1 MREQGFISVFVLC
14 MILLLQIF
22 SLAFMGMMQREEKIL
37 TIFGDGVQA
46 QALAEEGAQK
56 AYFCLVEREDVQI
69 TLKSKG
75 DQAIGLVQAE
85 DAEVGGTYAGDALYD
100 TAKQEY
106 LVMGTGIFRKQKGQI
121 FLHVVADEHG
131 ALQIDRWER

>member
-56 AYFCLVEREDVQI
+56 AYFCLAEREAVQI